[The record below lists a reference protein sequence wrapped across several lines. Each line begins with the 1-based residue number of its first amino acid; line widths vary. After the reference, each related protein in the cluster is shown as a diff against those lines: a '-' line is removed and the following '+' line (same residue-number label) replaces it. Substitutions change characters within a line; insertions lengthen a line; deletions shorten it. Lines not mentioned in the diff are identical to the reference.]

1 MTRVEVTMAA
11 FFFWP
16 SGGPRQTK
24 RPFLGF
30 SSKKVGID
38 RYDNH
43 QPILGLWDI
52 EG

>member
-1 MTRVEVTMAA
+1 MAA
-11 FFFWP
+11 FFFLAVR
-16 SGGPRQTK
+16 GPRQTK

-30 SSKKVGID
+30 SSKKVGVD